1 MPKLNENYLQ
11 LNDSY
16 LFSEIAHRTAAYSE
30 KHPDKPVIRLGIG
43 DVTRPL
49 CECAIKALH
58 ESVDEM
64 GQSATSK
71 ATVRNKDMQKQEMPL
86 QLIIKETA
94 WKWMQMRSLFLT
106 EQK

>member
-11 LNDSY
+11 LKDSY

-64 GQSATSK
+64 GQAATQRLRSGTGICK
-71 ATVRNKDMQKQEMPL
+71 NKRCH
-86 QLIIKETA
+86 
-94 WKWMQMRSLFLT
+94 RSLL
-106 EQK
+106 

>member
-11 LNDSY
+11 LKDSY

-64 GQSATSK
+64 GQSATFK
-71 ATVRNKDMQKQEMPL
+71 GYGPEQGYAKTRDAIAAYYKRNGVEVDADA
-86 QLIIKETA
+86 IFI
-94 WKWMQMRSLFLT
+94 SD
-106 EQK
+106 

>member
-11 LNDSY
+11 LKDSY

-64 GQSATSK
+64 GQSAT
-71 ATVRNKDMQKQEMPL
+71 
-86 QLIIKETA
+86 IKGYGP
-94 WKWMQMRSLFLT
+94 
-106 EQK
+106 EQGYAQTRDAIAAY

>member
-11 LNDSY
+11 LKDSY

-71 ATVRNKDMQKQEMPL
+71 DTVRNKDMQNKRCH
-86 QLIIKETA
+86 
-94 WKWMQMRSLFLT
+94 RSLL
-106 EQK
+106 